1 MSVKV
6 LIASTRYTPEVSLN
20 EDTNE
25 LVFSGRSFPDNS
37 GRFYEEVSSALTF
50 ENDKDS
56 ITLQFM
62 FEYVNS
68 SSIISILKLIREIEE
83 RLDRGD
89 VKIHWHYDS
98 EDDEM
103 MNIGKD
109 IERIV
114 TCKFQYRARV

>member
-114 TCKFQYRARV
+114 TCKFHYRARV

>member
-6 LIASTRYTPEVSLN
+6 LIESTRYTPEVLFN

-25 LVFSGRSFPDNS
+25 LIFSGRSFPENS
-37 GRFYEEVSSALTF
+37 GGFYENVTSILSF
-50 ENDKDS
+50 ENDQDS
-56 ITLQFM
+56 MSLQFM

-83 RLDRGD
+83 RLGGGE
-89 VKIHWHYDS
+89 VEIHWHYDA

-103 MNIGKD
+103 MNIGQD

-114 TCKFQYRARV
+114 NCKFHYRARV